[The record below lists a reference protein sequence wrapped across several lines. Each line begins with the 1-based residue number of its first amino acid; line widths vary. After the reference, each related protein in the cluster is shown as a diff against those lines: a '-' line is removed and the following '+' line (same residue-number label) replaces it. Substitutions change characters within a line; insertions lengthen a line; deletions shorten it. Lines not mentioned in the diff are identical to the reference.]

1 LFVNGFAQVWPN
13 RRRPSARFLRARKLI
28 REGYFDMTE
37 LTGQVGFASPVTEKK
52 FSRRRAGIELFAT
65 VALAV
70 SLVIAATAVSIG
82 MERARA
88 LGAVVHNDGRPL
100 AIAIFLGLIIIGA
113 AGLTTTAARSPK
125 PPGD

>member
-1 LFVNGFAQVWPN
+1 MQADS
-13 RRRPSARFLRARKLI
+13 RRIP
-28 REGYFDMTE
+28 DMTE

-52 FSRRRAGIELFAT
+52 FSRRRAGIELVAT

-82 MERARA
+82 MARAQA

-100 AIAIFLGLIIIGA
+100 AIAMVLGFLIFGA
-113 AGLTTTAARSPK
+113 AGLLTAVAARDAK
-125 PPGD
+125 PNPGNK